1 MKKHLIIGITVLF
14 IVSCFVY
21 VLSELYSAKILVPPD
36 LKAGLNPAADVSSET
51 EKMSPDE
58 ARRHQI
64 RQLAEREQL
73 KLGMEFKNAEIK
85 WHLEQDEAYCF
96 FDITSPDI
104 GEELVERVGEGD
116 HDAET
121 IWSDLTARLQSV
133 QKGIQKQFNDED
145 LDIAVVLQVLDPQNK
160 KETLLS
166 AAHGVVGY
174 DVVNHLDLKNT
185 PAEPTD
191 HTSEAPDEP
200 QESGAE

>member
-14 IVSCFVY
+14 IVSCFAY

-36 LKAGLNPAADVSSET
+36 LKAGLNPAADVSSEAD
-51 EKMSPDE
+51 KMSPDE

-85 WHLEQDEAYCF
+85 WYLEQDEAYCF

-121 IWSDLTARLQSV
+121 IWSDLTVRLQSV
-133 QKGIQKQFNDED
+133 QKGIQKQFYDED
-145 LDIAVVLQVLDPQNK
+145 LDIAVALRVLDPQNK

-185 PAEPTD
+185 PAEPTG

-200 QESGAE
+200 QERGAE

>member
-85 WHLEQDEAYCF
+85 WYLEQDEAYCF

-121 IWSDLTARLQSV
+121 IWSDLTVRLQSV
-133 QKGIQKQFNDED
+133 HKGIQKQCYDED
-145 LDIAVVLQVLDPQNK
+145 LDIAVVLRVLDPQNK

-185 PAEPTD
+185 PAEPTG
-191 HTSEAPDEP
+191 HTSEALDES

>member
-1 MKKHLIIGITVLF
+1 MKKQLIIGITVLF

-85 WHLEQDEAYCF
+85 WHLE
-96 FDITSPDI
+96 
-104 GEELVERVGEGD
+104 GD
-116 HDAET
+116 DM
-121 IWSDLTARLQSV
+121 V
-133 QKGIQKQFNDED
+133 
-145 LDIAVVLQVLDPQNK
+145 
-160 KETLLS
+160 
-166 AAHGVVGY
+166 
-174 DVVNHLDLKNT
+174 
-185 PAEPTD
+185 
-191 HTSEAPDEP
+191 
-200 QESGAE
+200 

>member
-1 MKKHLIIGITVLF
+1 MKKQLIIGITVLF

-96 FDITSPDI
+96 F
-104 GEELVERVGEGD
+104 
-116 HDAET
+116 
-121 IWSDLTARLQSV
+121 
-133 QKGIQKQFNDED
+133 ED
-145 LDIAVVLQVLDPQNK
+145 LCTVAEIHSMAQRLEVACLLRQKKTYNEIAQMTGASTATISRVNRALVWGRDGYKNILDRI
-160 KETLLS
+160 S
-166 AAHGVVGY
+166 
-174 DVVNHLDLKNT
+174 
-185 PAEPTD
+185 EPTMK
-191 HTSEAPDEP
+191 DEV
-200 QESGAE
+200 

>member
-51 EKMSPDE
+51 DKLSPDE
-58 ARRHQI
+58 ARQNRI
-64 RQLAEREQL
+64 RQLTEREQL

-85 WHLEQDEAYCF
+85 WYLEQDEAYCF

-121 IWSDLTARLQSV
+121 IWSDLTVRLQSV
-133 QKGIQKQFNDED
+133 QRGIQKQFYDED
-145 LDIAVVLQVLDPQNK
+145 LDIAVVLRVLDPQNR

-174 DVVNHLDLKNT
+174 DVANHLDLKNN
-185 PAEPTD
+185 PAETTS
-191 HTSEAPDEP
+191 HTSEDPGES
-200 QESGAE
+200 QEDGAE

>member
-14 IVSCFVY
+14 IVSCFAY

-36 LKAGLNPAADVSSET
+36 LKAGLNPAADVSSEAD
-51 EKMSPDE
+51 KMSPDE

-85 WHLEQDEAYCF
+85 WYLEQDEAYCF

-121 IWSDLTARLQSV
+121 IWSDLTVRLQSV
-133 QKGIQKQFNDED
+133 QKGIQKQFYDED
-145 LDIAVVLQVLDPQNK
+145 LDIAVVLRVLDPQNK

-174 DVVNHLDLKNT
+174 DVVNHLDLKDT
-185 PAEPTD
+185 PAEPTG
-191 HTSEAPDEP
+191 HTSEAPDES